1 MMRIKKF
8 VAPNVKDAIAQ
19 VKTEFGDDAIILSQK
34 KIKVNEDREGIEVT
48 AAIDKSEELK
58 NNKDSFI
65 QHLKKTS
72 AQSSASS
79 TASGMQ
85 FTILQKEVEFISE
98 RMDLLINHIK
108 YENLPHI
115 PKSLQKKVKSLIAG
129 GVKPS
134 LANSIIEELVLNLKG
149 EDFLNEEL
157 IEEKLILKIK
167 SMLQISGPL
176 KFNNNVPATVVIIG
190 PSGAGKTTIAA
201 KLAAINK
208 YKSKKN
214 VCLISADSYR
224 IAAKEQLKSFAEIA
238 KIRFES
244 IYNNSE
250 LLDLINQLQSFD
262 LIIIDTAGINPRD
275 MKKMVSLKEM
285 IKVAKADEIH
295 LVLSLTSK
303 ESYLRDVIR
312 NFSILSYDS
321 IIYSKIDETNTYGEI
336 LNIATDYEKKISY
349 LTNGQSIPEDIITA
363 DRKELAELIL
373 NKYGNN

>member
-1 MMRIKKF
+1 MRIKKF